1 MSAKYIAKMVDDR
14 RVAVLHF
21 PYSDPATVPPLVPPH
36 VRARPHH
43 LPADMNRFLCQL
55 LEIKKRQLSSYLPIP
70 LVTPQ
75 VR

>member
-1 MSAKYIAKMVDDR
+1 MKSMVDEG